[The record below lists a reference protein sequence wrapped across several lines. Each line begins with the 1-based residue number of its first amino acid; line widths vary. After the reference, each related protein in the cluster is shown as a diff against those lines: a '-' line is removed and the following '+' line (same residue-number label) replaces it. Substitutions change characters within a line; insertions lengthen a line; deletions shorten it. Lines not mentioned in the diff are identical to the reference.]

1 MSNINIEEI
10 VKFRNSLA
18 NLSLEELNKKK
29 AELQD
34 KIAKMIMDS
43 DVTMQ
48 IAIVEAQIKERGK
61 QYGEINTSTNC

>member
-1 MSNINIEEI
+1 MRQKLVWLL
-10 VKFRNSLA
+10 VKIY
-18 NLSLEELNKKK
+18 KKK

-48 IAIVEAQIKERGK
+48 IAIVEAQIQERGK
-61 QYGEINTSTNC
+61 

>member
-1 MSNINIEEI
+1 MNIEDI

-48 IAIVEAQIKERGK
+48 IAIVEAQIQERGK
-61 QYGEINTSTNC
+61 

>member
-1 MSNINIEEI
+1 MNVEEI

-18 NLSLEELNKKK
+18 DLSLEELNKKK

-48 IAIVEAQIKERGK
+48 IAIVEAKIQERGR
-61 QYGEINTSTNC
+61 

>member
-1 MSNINIEEI
+1 MNVEEI

-43 DVTMQ
+43 DATMQ
-48 IAIVEAQIKERGK
+48 IAIVEAQIQERGK
-61 QYGEINTSTNC
+61 

>member
-1 MSNINIEEI
+1 MNIEEI
-10 VKFRNSLA
+10 VKFKNSLN

-34 KIAKMIMDS
+34 RIAKMIIDR

-48 IAIVEAQIKERGK
+48 IAIIEAKIQEKKE
-61 QYGEINTSTNC
+61 EE

>member
-1 MSNINIEEI
+1 MNVEEI

-18 NLSLEELNKKK
+18 DLSLEELNKKK

-48 IAIVEAQIKERGK
+48 IAIVEAKIQERGK
-61 QYGEINTSTNC
+61 

>member
-1 MSNINIEEI
+1 MEIKDI

-18 NLSLEELNKKK
+18 NLSLEELNQKK

-48 IAIVEAQIKERGK
+48 IAIVEAKIKEK
-61 QYGEINTSTNC
+61 GE

>member
-1 MSNINIEEI
+1 MNVEEI

-48 IAIVEAQIKERGK
+48 IAIIEAQIQERGK
-61 QYGEINTSTNC
+61 

>member
-1 MSNINIEEI
+1 MNVEEI

-48 IAIVEAQIKERGK
+48 IAIVEAQIQERGK

>member
-1 MSNINIEEI
+1 MNVEEI

-18 NLSLEELNKKK
+18 NLSLEELNQKK
-29 AELQD
+29 AELQN

-48 IAIVEAQIKERGK
+48 ISNVEAQIQERGK
-61 QYGEINTSTNC
+61 